1 VAVLHPQ
8 DIRTILACSI
18 SHCIVVVVYLVKTP
32 RANMALKAFK
42 ANRAA
47 PSAAHIEESPSAFE
61 TGSDPESK
69 EPPSGLKLDASG
81 LPLVPQPSDHKDDP
95 LVCRDR

>member
-1 VAVLHPQ
+1 
-8 DIRTILACSI
+8 
-18 SHCIVVVVYLVKTP
+18 
-32 RANMALKAFK
+32 MALKAFK

-47 PSAAHIEESPSAFE
+47 PSAAHVEESPSAFE

-95 LVCRDR
+95 LVRRGRDPRYRRRTLSQVADAVLFD